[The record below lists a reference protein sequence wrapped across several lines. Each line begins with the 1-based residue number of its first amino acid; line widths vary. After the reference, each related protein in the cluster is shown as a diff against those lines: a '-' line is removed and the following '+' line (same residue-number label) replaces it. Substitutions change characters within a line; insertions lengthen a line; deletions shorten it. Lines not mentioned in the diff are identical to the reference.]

1 MEEGVEIIR
10 LKKKGGKNGK
20 PRKPNTERKPNAE

>member
-1 MEEGVEIIR
+1 MDDDIEIIK
-10 LKKKGGKNGK
+10 LKKGGTNGK